1 MEVVL
6 LIETNNFLS
15 LVEDSFVSPEELEL
29 FQIWGAKY
37 LLPPLVL

>member
-6 LIETNNFLS
+6 LIETNNFVS

-29 FQIWGAKY
+29 FQIWGAK
-37 LLPPLVL
+37 